1 MGVRE
6 TAKSTSHHHK
16 TLTNNN
22 NDVTAKNNDLQ
33 TLCTSSSTSAT
44 VSSVHI
50 LTIVVILVVVGVVCV
65 TCSVFIVVKLR
76 SHGRGIKHIN
86 NSMGVM
92 RKEIDGLST
101 LKQPSPSLCQHVAG
115 ASHYSS

>member
-6 TAKSTSHHHK
+6 TAKSTSHNHK

-33 TLCTSSSTSAT
+33 TLCTPSSTSAT

-50 LTIVVILVVVGVVCV
+50 LTVVVILVVVVVV
-65 TCSVFIVVKLR
+65 VITCGVFILVKLR

-86 NSMGVM
+86 NSMAVIK
-92 RKEIDGLST
+92 KEIDVFST
-101 LKQPSPSLCQHVAG
+101 LKQPSPSQCQHVAG